1 MDEANMEGNTNM
13 VTWTAS
19 CHITCLRTPTFAIII
34 IGSQS
39 TGTITNL
46 NLAQDNALPVC
57 FSEPHA
63 HSAIHFTM

>member
-1 MDEANMEGNTNM
+1 M

-19 CHITCLRTPTFAIII
+19 CHITCLPTPTFAIIV

-46 NLAQDNALPVC
+46 NLSQDKALPVC
-57 FSEPHA
+57 LF
-63 HSAIHFTM
+63 